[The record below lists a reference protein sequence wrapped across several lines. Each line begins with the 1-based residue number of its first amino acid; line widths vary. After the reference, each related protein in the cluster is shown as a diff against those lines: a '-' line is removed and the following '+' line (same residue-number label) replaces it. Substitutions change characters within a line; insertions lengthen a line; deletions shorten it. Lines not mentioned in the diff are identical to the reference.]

1 MIAIRQTYLQYSI
14 IDYWGLHTLFH
25 ILQTIRH
32 IRYMTYNLS
41 THQNFQHSI
50 IDDYNDKSGWLYLND
65 VSGWSWWWINYMY
78 GLDRAL
84 LFRNRQTISTEGST
98 IQKYTNYFNRG
109 RTLRSTQVLKLSN
122 LNCLF
127 HMGKGPIYSLKR
139 ADYIIELQSYDCNT
153 TKIFTI

>member
-1 MIAIRQTYLQYSI
+1 MMCRDDLDDGLIICMGWIGLRYSQ
-14 IDYWGLHTLFH
+14 IDKLF
-25 ILQTIRH
+25 Q
-32 IRYMTYNLS
+32 
-41 THQNFQHSI
+41 Q
-50 IDDYNDKSGWLYLND
+50 
-65 VSGWSWWWINYMY
+65 
-78 GLDRAL
+78 RAL